1 MAGGTWRILVE
12 EGQVSAPTQS
22 TIATKQAATK
32 PKETKKAND
41 SKSNDKRV
49 FNRTAAVVS
58 FSVGIGANAFN
69 QYYSITG
76 QTAKKNRMNATLT
89 YGGIAATAG
98 VQLATANF
106 AGAAM
111 TAIAGG
117 VLLGNQ
123 YFNFQKEITEENAS
137 AEYLRLRSNTSVNNG
152 KDIFNFSLR

>member
-12 EGQVSAPTQS
+12 EGKTSSPTQS
-22 TIATKQAATK
+22 TVGS
-32 PKETKKAND
+32 KETATNSKESKKAEV
-41 SKSNDKRV
+41 SKSNNKRV
-49 FNRTAAVVS
+49 INRTAAVVG

-89 YGGIAATAG
+89 YTGIAATAG
-98 VQLATANF
+98 VQLVTGNF
-106 AGAAM
+106 VGASM

-123 YFNFQKEITEENAS
+123 YFNFQREIAEENAS

-152 KDIFNFSLR
+152 KDLYNFSLR